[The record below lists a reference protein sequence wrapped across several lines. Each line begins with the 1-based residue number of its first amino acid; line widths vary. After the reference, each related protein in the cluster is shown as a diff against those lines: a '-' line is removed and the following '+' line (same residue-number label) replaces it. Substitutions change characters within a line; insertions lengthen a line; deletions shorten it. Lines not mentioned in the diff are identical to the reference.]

1 MARAGD
7 KKTLMAGGRVVAMAG
22 VMTVALAVGSLAS
35 VAQAVP
41 TSTTTTAK
49 PGPTAPGSS
58 SPAPP
63 ASPPTTVP
71 PWDATPTGAPTP
83 GTAPAPPP
91 APGAPTSPATS
102 GASGF
107 DAASSVPIDAETTP
121 TKVVYAN
128 PDGTKTAKI
137 SQAPVRFKDSAGKWT
152 DFDLSLVARPDG
164 SLGAKAAPQ
173 AATLSKRAD
182 GGAATVQTSAGPVVL
197 RHPGAA
203 PAVAAVGTLDATYAK
218 ALAGRDLKVALR
230 PDGFEESVILADA
243 AAPTSYRDEFDVPAG
258 VTVRDAKG
266 GVELVDKGGD
276 VIGSYGAGFAYDAT
290 LPGGGS
296 PTPVSVRTVSQ
307 VGNVAVLD
315 VAIADPAWLSAPG
328 RSFPVT
334 IDPVWTTTT
343 SSSAGGRDSLIAS
356 GPYAN
361 TSYSGVIYDYAG
373 QSSGNS
379 YRSLLNFNVSSLAGA
394 TVTAASLNLYNNSTG
409 SIHSCVAKPLTVY
422 GLGGAFAETTTWNT
436 QPALDG
442 GPALS
447 TISFANQPS
456 PNSVGAN
463 CPSNWVSMPI
473 TSIVQNWVNGATNYG
488 LELRG
493 DETDANGLQ
502 ALFSGE
508 TGAPPYVSVTL
519 NDRVPNP
526 PTNVVATPNANGS
539 IGVTWTA
546 STPNGGSAIDY
557 YLVYALN
564 PDLTYAGSYA
574 FVYPPAANVATMNGL
589 DRSRTYVFGVY
600 PHNAAGYAFAAS
612 APVTTVADPL
622 AGAGDEPWF
631 SYDSFGLNDRL
642 GAKVN
647 LGTGNLVVS
656 GADLNLPV
664 VGGAR
669 SVARTYNSL
678 AKDASSALFG
688 YGWRFSEAPDR
699 RLEIQYDGSARYNSP
714 SGNATVFGNGVPQTS
729 PNTLSTAP
737 GIDATLIHN
746 ADGTYTLTFHA
757 SQEKLTFRSDG
768 LLTADADRYG
778 NTITYTY
785 GTGWETTI
793 AGTAGSSPGNTVNI
807 AYAGPGGKVSA
818 LTQTADGVTRTVG
831 YTYDSAGNLWKVNDA
846 NGGQTTFLYDSA
858 HRLTSIAG
866 PGTGLVA
873 QTTTFGY
880 DAANRVTSVTRV
892 IPGGPTPS
900 PATTTPPRG
909 HTKVTDPD
917 GHPPV
922 DLSVDS
928 LGRVTAATDPKN
940 PPPPN
945 TPPAI
950 QISYINATNPT
961 ANTDNKVQTS
971 RNASGGTS
979 TYTWGANAGESL
991 TVAAD
996 PIGATS
1002 GANFPNPGALAWSPD
1017 WVSDTLG
1024 TMTAIGYNGA
1034 VPDPRTVQNT
1044 TSADFGTTLY
1054 NTDGTVSSSTDPNN
1068 VSTTLLQAL
1077 LQDTTKSTR
1086 YAYFATHQLQTIT
1099 PPSGTS
1105 LGNQSFTY
1113 DGAGRLKTATSGK
1126 GVVTTL
1132 TYDNLDR
1139 IVNQTFSDGT
1149 HAIATGYD
1157 ANGNAISRT
1166 DASGA
1171 TSWVYDAA
1179 NRLKTKTLPG
1189 GAVLGYAYDP
1199 AGNMISSTDAG
1210 ATTAYGYDKVNELD
1224 QITEPPPSNRT
1235 DVFAYDAD
1243 HRLTDTWTATN
1254 TGVTY
1259 DASGNTVVA
1268 PTGFASHIHRTYDT
1282 AGNLTEIRTTAASS
1296 DANASRLAD
1305 LSYAYIVPSG
1315 TSCTGATV
1323 GKVTDKR
1330 QRVTDQL
1337 STKTTDYCDDSSGR
1351 LTSAVTSGGPTYT
1364 YGYDKDSNRVT
1375 DAAGTHNFNAA
1386 NQLIDT
1392 GTTYD
1397 ADGNLTVSGAFPTLT
1412 YNGIDQT
1419 MAITPAGQAAVP
1431 FTYAG
1436 AGQAERTSAGTT
1448 TAQNGALGVQTETTG
1463 GATTSYVSGP
1473 GGLLVERTPGGDFY
1487 FYFDGLGS
1495 VIGLVDAT
1503 TGLQRAAYTY
1513 DPYGSNATATGVNGA
1528 LPANPWRF
1536 AGGYLDAATGLYHL
1550 GARYYDTS
1558 AGRWTQD
1565 DPLGGGYTYGASDPL
1580 NNVDPSGFKSH
1591 KPLPDLEVECG
1602 YDAPNDVFYGDKCLH
1617 YRTAK
1622 ANNDSSIY
1630 YDFVNTGRRY
1640 DQPKISRIP
1649 FPSYN
1654 DFCRYA
1660 TNTAI
1665 STVGKTGAAAGA
1677 AIGLA
1682 AGSVAGPVTAAGGL
1696 ALGGEIGAYAQGAAL
1711 GYQTSCLP
1719 AS

>member
-1 MARAGD
+1 
-7 KKTLMAGGRVVAMAG
+7 
-22 VMTVALAVGSLAS
+22 MT
-35 VAQAVP
+35 
-41 TSTTTTAK
+41 
-49 PGPTAPGSS
+49 
-58 SPAPP
+58 
-63 ASPPTTVP
+63 
-71 PWDATPTGAPTP
+71 
-83 GTAPAPPP
+83 
-91 APGAPTSPATS
+91 
-102 GASGF
+102 
-107 DAASSVPIDAETTP
+107 
-121 TKVVYAN
+121 
-128 PDGTKTAKI
+128 
-137 SQAPVRFKDSAGKWT
+137 
-152 DFDLSLVARPDG
+152 SLVQSWVGGG
-164 SLGAKAAPQ
+164 SNN
-173 AATLSKRAD
+173 
-182 GGAATVQTSAGPVVL
+182 
-197 RHPGAA
+197 
-203 PAVAAVGTLDATYAK
+203 
-218 ALAGRDLKVALR
+218 
-230 PDGFEESVILADA
+230 
-243 AAPTSYRDEFDVPAG
+243 
-258 VTVRDAKG
+258 
-266 GVELVDKGGD
+266 GVELRSDEND
-276 VIGSYGAGFAYDAT
+276 MSSFQDYWSANY
-290 LPGGGS
+290 GGGS
-296 PTPVSVRTVSQ
+296 
-307 VGNVAVLD
+307 N
-315 VAIADPAWLSAPG
+315 
-328 RSFPVT
+328 
-334 IDPVWTTTT
+334 
-343 SSSAGGRDSLIAS
+343 
-356 GPYAN
+356 
-361 TSYSGVIYDYAG
+361 
-373 QSSGNS
+373 
-379 YRSLLNFNVSSLAGA
+379 
-394 TVTAASLNLYNNSTG
+394 
-409 SIHSCVAKPLTVY
+409 
-422 GLGGAFAETTTWNT
+422 
-436 QPALDG
+436 
-442 GPALS
+442 
-447 TISFANQPS
+447 
-456 PNSVGAN
+456 
-463 CPSNWVSMPI
+463 
-473 TSIVQNWVNGATNYG
+473 
-488 LELRG
+488 
-493 DETDANGLQ
+493 
-502 ALFSGE
+502 
-508 TGAPPYVSVTL
+508 PPYLYVTL
-519 NDRVPNP
+519 NDRVPNA

-622 AGAGDEPWF
+622 SGAGDEPWF
-631 SYDSFGLNDRL
+631 SYDTFGLNDRL

-785 GTGWETTI
+785 PGPTYETTI

-831 YTYDSAGNLWKVNDA
+831 YTYDGAGNLWKVTDA

-880 DAANRVTSVTRV
+880 DAANRVTSVTRI
-892 IPGGPTPS
+892 IPGDTTAVTGYDYSTP
-900 PATTTPPRG
+900 G

-922 DLSVDS
+922 DLTVDS
-928 LGRVTAATDPKN
+928 VGRVTAATDPKN
-940 PPPPN
+940 P
-945 TPPAI
+945 T
-950 QISYINATNPT
+950 T
-961 ANTDNKVQTS
+961 AVLTTYGAYSTDNKVQTS

-1002 GANFPNPGALAWSPD
+1002 GANFPNTGTLAWSPSS
-1017 WVSDTLG
+1017 VLDTLG
-1024 TMTAIGYNGA
+1024 IKTNIGYNGT
-1034 VPDPRTVQNT
+1034 VPDSVAVQNDP
-1044 TSADFGTTLY
+1044 SKNLAAVLY
-1054 NTDGTVSSSTDPNN
+1054 NPDGTVSSSTDPNN
-1068 VSTTLLQAL
+1068 VSTGISIL
-1077 LQDTTKSTR
+1077 LQDLLGQDLTKSTR

-1139 IVNQTFSDGT
+1139 VVNQTFSDGT
-1149 HAIATGYD
+1149 HAIATSYD
-1157 ANGNAISRT
+1157 ANGNATSRT

-1171 TSWVYDAA
+1171 TSWFYDAA
-1179 NRLKTKTLPG
+1179 NRLRTKTLPG

-1210 ATTAYGYDKVNELD
+1210 GTTAYGYDKVNELD

-1259 DASGNTVVA
+1259 DGTGNVVVA

-1296 DANASRLAD
+1296 DANANRLAD

-1397 ADGNLTVSGAFPTLT
+1397 ADGNLTVSGAFPTLA
-1412 YNGIDQT
+1412 YNGIGQT
-1419 MAITPAGQAAVP
+1419 TAVTPAGQAAVP

-1436 AGQAERTSAGTT
+1436 GGQAERTSAGTT

-1463 GATTSYVSGP
+1463 GAITSYVSGP

-1536 AGGYLDAATGLYHL
+1536 AGGYLDAATGLYHF
-1550 GARYYDTS
+1550 GARYYDPVL
-1558 AGRWTQD
+1558 GRFTQI
-1565 DPLGGGYTYGASDPL
+1565 DPLGGGYAYGSGDPA
-1580 NNVDPSGFKSH
+1580 NRVDPSGLADFKPNAQLDELCGFGAGYH
-1591 KPLPDLEVECG
+1591 PD
-1602 YDAPNDVFYGDKCLH
+1602 A
-1617 YRTAK
+1617 
-1622 ANNDSSIY
+1622 I
-1630 YDFVNTGRRY
+1630 NTGMCVRY
-1640 DQPKISRIP
+1640 RNAKVTNNSDFNNRTFSDPGSPNGVLTGTGNTIRSSVGPIARGADRVATP
-1649 FPSYN
+1649 FILSYRE
-1654 DFCRYA
+1654 CS
-1660 TNTAI
+1660 TAGTAVAEAAAPAGPAASAI
-1665 STVGKTGAAAGA
+1665 GAAGA
-1677 AIGLA
+1677 CIGIVGA
-1682 AGSVAGPVTAAGGL
+1682 KTALSRLDG
-1696 ALGGEIGAYAQGAAL
+1696 
-1711 GYQTSCLP
+1711 
-1719 AS
+1719 